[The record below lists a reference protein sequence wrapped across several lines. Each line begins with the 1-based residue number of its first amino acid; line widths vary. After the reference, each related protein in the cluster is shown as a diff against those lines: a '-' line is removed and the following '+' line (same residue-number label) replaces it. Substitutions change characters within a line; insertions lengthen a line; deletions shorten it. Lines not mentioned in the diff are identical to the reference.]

1 MFAERFRILLNL
13 TLATY
18 TAFVDCFFP
27 NAYPGATEFLVK
39 KVGTLINNGVSFGSE
54 FCEELSTSTGESCI
68 VDETGNENSERDG
81 SECHSSDAGK
91 SDGGEIQ

>member
-39 KVGTLINNGVSFGSE
+39 KVGTLFNNGVAFGSE
-54 FCEELSTSTGESCI
+54 LCEELSTSTGESCI
-68 VDETGNENSERDG
+68 VDETSDGRTERD
-81 SECHSSDAGK
+81 E
-91 SDGGEIQ
+91 DGGDSSHESKPDESVIQ